1 MIAFLTVIYIVL
13 LQVAFKFKW
22 IKPTTLWK
30 ASPVIWV
37 LILAIGLFVPMQFWA
52 PGGKVLVLQNAVPI
66 VPNVSGQVIEI
77 SVKPNEL
84 INKGDPLFKLDPTL
98 YQAGVNQIQAQLELA
113 NARLREAQDLKKDNA
128 ISIWEYEQYQA
139 QAKQLKASLDTAE
152 YNLEQTV
159 IRAPADGFV
168 TNLAL
173 REGARVS
180 SIPMAQI
187 MTFIDTSDHVIFTQ
201 ILQSYLRFIEPGQ
214 LVEVTFK
221 RQPGKIYTGKVDF
234 IINANATGQVMASG
248 KMVATREI
256 KAMPF
261 SVRILL
267 DDKEFMNTLPA
278 GTVGSIAIYT
288 GQGKMTHIIRKV
300 MIRMDSLTNYFNPS

>member
-221 RQPGKIYTGKVDF
+221 RQPGMVIL
-234 IINANATGQVMASG
+234 IIMKG
-248 KMVATREI
+248 E
-256 KAMPF
+256 
-261 SVRILL
+261 LL
-267 DDKEFMNTLPA
+267 
-278 GTVGSIAIYT
+278 
-288 GQGKMTHIIRKV
+288 
-300 MIRMDSLTNYFNPS
+300 

>member
-1 MIAFLTVIYIVL
+1 MIVFLTVIYIVL
-13 LQVAFKFKW
+13 LQVAFKLKW

-30 ASPVIWV
+30 ASPVIWI
-37 LILAIGLFVPMQFWA
+37 LILSIGLFIPMQFWA

-66 VPNVSGQVIEI
+66 VPNVAGQVIEI
-77 SVKPNEL
+77 SVKANEP
-84 INKGDPLFKLDPTL
+84 INKGDVLFKLDPTL

-113 NARLREAQDLKKDNA
+113 NARLREAQELKKENA

-139 QAKQLKASLDTAE
+139 QAKQLRASLDTAE

-159 IRAPADGFV
+159 IRAPTDGFV

-180 SIPMAQI
+180 PIPMAQT
-187 MTFIDTSDHVIFTQ
+187 MTFVETSDRVIFTQ

-221 RQPGKIYTGKVDF
+221 RQPGTIYTGKVEY

-248 KMVATREI
+248 NMVASRDI
-256 KAMPF
+256 QPMPF
-261 SVRILL
+261 SVRIIL
-267 DDKEFMNTLPA
+267 DDDELMQTLPA

-288 GQGKMTHIIRKV
+288 GLGKMTHIIRKV
-300 MIRMDSLTNYFNPS
+300 MIRMDSLTNYFNPG